1 MSPMGRP
8 KSDNP
13 KSEQVTV
20 RLDKRHSEILKEYC
34 EKEKVEKAEA
44 IRRGIRKLKEYT
56 FHRQKRHDYS

>member
-20 RLDKRHSEILKEYC
+20 RLDREHSKILKDYC
-34 EKEKVEKAEA
+34 DKEKIEKAEA
-44 IRRGIRKLKEYT
+44 IRRGIRKLKE
-56 FHRQKRHDYS
+56 

>member
-1 MSPMGRP
+1 MSQMGRP

-20 RLDKRHSEILKEYC
+20 RLDREHSEILKEYC

-44 IRRGIRKLKEYT
+44 IRRGIRKLKEYGGNL
-56 FHRQKRHDYS
+56 